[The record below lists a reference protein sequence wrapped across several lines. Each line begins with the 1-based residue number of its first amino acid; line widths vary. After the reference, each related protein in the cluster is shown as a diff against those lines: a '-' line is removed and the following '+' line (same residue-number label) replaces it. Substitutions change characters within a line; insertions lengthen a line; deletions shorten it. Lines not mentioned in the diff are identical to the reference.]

1 MRETIKTERL
11 LLRPISF
18 DDAPAFGR
26 LANDYDIAKMTG
38 SIPHPFPLLSAEFKV
53 MNLIG
58 QYRRG
63 WAYPYAVTLE
73 TEFIGIIDLF
83 LRDAASPF
91 EIGYWIG
98 RPFWG
103 QGYLTEAATAF
114 INEAQRTLGVTTLLA
129 GVFTD
134 NPASIKVLEKLG
146 FEHMGASDPY
156 FSIARLK
163 TAESLDMRL
172 TLKPCA
178 QESIAPCAK
187 SSH

>member
-1 MRETIKTERL
+1 MRETIKTDRL
-11 LLRPISF
+11 ILRPISI

-58 QYRRG
+58 QFRRG
-63 WAYPYAVTLE
+63 WAYPYAITLGGD
-73 TEFIGIIDLF
+73 FIGIIDLF
-83 LRDAASPF
+83 LRDATSPF

-98 RPFWG
+98 RSFWG

-114 INEAQRTLGVTTLLA
+114 INEAQKTLDITTVLA
-129 GVFTD
+129 GVFAD

-163 TAESLDMRL
+163 CAESLDMRL
-172 TLKPCA
+172 TLEPCP
-178 QESIAPCAK
+178 QESIAPSAK